1 MPKLS
6 RDLTALPPGETL
18 RFWAEAGLSLALWG
32 VLSLEELW
40 DLGWVPSPLVAPGQ
54 VQQVK
59 AATSATSSPC

>member
-6 RDLTALPPGETL
+6 RDLTALPPGEML
-18 RFWAEAGLSLALWG
+18 GFWAEAGLPLVLLG

-40 DLGWVPSPLVAPGQ
+40 DLGGVPSLVAPGQ